1 MSVWS
6 RVKAGLFGGARS
18 PYAMLPAIYPSSS
31 GAPPDLGTEDLLEGH
46 ESMPWLRAVGDKVGS
61 AVACTEWEIVF
72 GVDEYGKATRL
83 PQAKGAGAPRRA
95 ALLGALRK
103 AGQLREAPPDHPFYA
118 AMERPNPFMTRTS
131 ITKLTELH
139 LDLVGAAYWIKQRG
153 PLGVPV
159 GFWPVPPHW
168 IMEHPTSSRPSF
180 RVAWRTWQVLIPES
194 EVVWFHEPAA
204 ADPYGRG
211 SGIGWSLGDEL
222 EVDEYAAKMA
232 KQLFFN
238 QARPDFLFIGG
249 SSDAELRRLER
260 DWVNRLQGFWRA
272 HKPYFMLGGDKARA
286 SDYVHEFQ
294 KPTMEQLVYPGLR
307 KIQRDIILQ
316 TWGVPPE
323 LFGIVENSNRAT
335 IEAAE
340 YLFTRWVVWPKVE
353 RLRGFLQ
360 RIVDEYDDRG
370 ILTCDSPVAEDK
382 EYQLNAAKAAP
393 YSLLINEWRALQGLE
408 PLPGGNVFVLPLN
421 SYATEDPADAT
432 TRPAAAGG
440 RPPMAED
447 PAPAP
452 PAA

>member
-1 MSVWS
+1 MIP
-6 RVKAGLFGGARS
+6 G
-18 PYAMLPAIYPSSS
+18 IYPSS
-31 GAPPDLGTEDLLEGH
+31 GGEPPVFGTLDILEGH
-46 ESMPWLRAVGDKVGS
+46 ESMPWLRAVGDKVAS
-61 AVACTEWEIVF
+61 AVAMTDWQAVYA
-72 GVDEYGKATRL
+72 VDAGGRAVGMPRAKA
-83 PQAKGAGAPRRA
+83 ASFPRRA
-95 ALLGALRK
+95 ELIEARRRAGTLRDVP
-103 AGQLREAPPDHPFYA
+103 EDHPFYQA
-118 AMERPNPFMTRTS
+118 LERPNPFMTRS
-131 ITKLTELH
+131 SLLKLTELH
-139 LDLVGAAYWIKQRG
+139 VDFVGSAYWVKARG
-153 PLGVPV
+153 PLGVPS

-168 IMEHPTSSRPSF
+168 IAEHPTAMRPFF
-180 RVAWRTWQVLIPES
+180 RVSWKAWQVSLPES

-222 EVDEYAAKMA
+222 EVDEYASKMA
-232 KQLFFN
+232 KQLFYN

-260 DWVNRLQGFWRA
+260 DWLNRLQGFWRA

-340 YLFTRWVVWPKVE
+340 YLFTKWVISPKVE

-360 RIVDEYDDRG
+360 RVLDEYDDRAV
-370 ILTCDSPVAEDK
+370 LTCVSPVTEDK
-382 EYQLNAAKAAP
+382 AFRLDVAKAAP
-393 YSLLINEWRALQGLE
+393 FALLVNEWREWQGLE
-408 PLPGGNVFVLPLN
+408 PHPSGNVFVVPLN
-421 SYATEDPADAT
+421 SYATPDLTDPAS
-432 TRPAAAGG
+432 RPAAAAGG
-440 RPPMAED
+440 RPPGGAEPEAD
-447 PAPAP
+447 SE
-452 PAA
+452 AAD